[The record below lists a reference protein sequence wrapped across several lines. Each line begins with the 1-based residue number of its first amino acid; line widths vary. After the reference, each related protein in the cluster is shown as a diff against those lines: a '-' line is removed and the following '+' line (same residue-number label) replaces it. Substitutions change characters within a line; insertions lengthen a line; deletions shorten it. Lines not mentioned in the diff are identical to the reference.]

1 MTEIRSIT
9 AGVYGWG
16 LTAKEQEGTFS
27 GDGNSFCL
35 DCGGDNTTIY

>member
-1 MTEIRSIT
+1 MV
-9 AGVYGWG
+9 GG
-16 LTAKEQEGTFS
+16 LTAKEQEETFG